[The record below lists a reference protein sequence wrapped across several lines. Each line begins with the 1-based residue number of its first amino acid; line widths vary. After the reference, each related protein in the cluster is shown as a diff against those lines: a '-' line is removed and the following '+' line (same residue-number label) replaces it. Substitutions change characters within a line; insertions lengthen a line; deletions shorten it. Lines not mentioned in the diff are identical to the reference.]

1 MGDNPPHPFGK
12 LRTGSSLLPH
22 GEKGQEESVT
32 QMPDTVLDVMRVPA
46 TGDPLVALRSVR
58 SDAPARRV
66 ECDVLVVGG
75 GMGGVAAALAA
86 TRRGKSV
93 CLLEETDWLG
103 GQMTSQGVSA
113 LDEHEHIE
121 GFGGTRTYYA
131 LREAVRDHYRGL
143 LSVPEGDGPFNP
155 GASWVSRLAFEPRVA
170 LAALNRMLAP
180 EVEAGRL
187 QVHMRT
193 RATGAT
199 VEGDCVTS
207 VRAMNLDDGAA
218 TEYRF
223 SYVLDATELG
233 DLLPLTGTEYV
244 VGAESVADTGEP
256 HAQPVEA
263 KAHCVQSCTYTFA
276 MEQRLPGE
284 DHRIPEPDRY
294 DHYSRSQPYSL
305 RIHVH
310 GGEIYGDESGW
321 LDYQLFEDTPG
332 TKGPLWHYRRLVEA
346 ERFVG
351 HFQRDVTMFN
361 WPGTDYRDKP
371 LVDQTPEAL
380 AFALQDA
387 KRVSLGF
394 AYWMQTE
401 APNPGGGSG
410 FPNLLPRPDV
420 MGSADGLSKY
430 PYIREGR
437 RIKALRTV
445 VEQDVAI
452 AHQPGPA
459 AAHFGDS
466 VGVGW
471 YPIDIHPV
479 SADEVGT
486 STRTR
491 PFQIPLGALVPRRMQ
506 NLLAA
511 NKNIGTTHIT
521 NGCYRLHPVEWNI
534 GEAAGSVAAYALDT
548 GRKPRSVVE
557 EPGLLRAFQRGLLA
571 DGVPLCWLVDVPVG
585 DPRFDAAQSLVM
597 AGGYGDGAGPLEF
610 GPELAIGP
618 DERAGWTRR
627 AAGRDAE
634 EPFGTDTVTRAAYAA
649 AMMESGLI

>member
-1 MGDNPPHPFGK
+1 M
-12 LRTGSSLLPH
+12 L
-22 GEKGQEESVT
+22 E
-32 QMPDTVLDVMRVPA
+32 TVLDVMRVPA
-46 TGDPLVALRSVR
+46 SGDPLVAVR
-58 SDAPARRV
+58 PVGEETTKMV

-75 GMGGVAAALAA
+75 GMGGVAAAWAA
-86 TRRGKSV
+86 ARRGKSV
-93 CLLEETDWLG
+93 HLLEETDWLG
-103 GQMTSQGVSA
+103 GQITSQGVSA

-131 LREAVRDHYRGL
+131 LREAIRDHYRSL

-155 GASWVSRLAFEPRVA
+155 GSSWVSRLAFEPKVA
-170 LAALNRMLAP
+170 LAVLKRLLAP
-180 EVEAGRL
+180 EVESGRL
-187 QVHMRT
+187 QVHLRT
-193 RATGAT
+193 KATGAT
-199 VEGDCVTS
+199 VAGDRVVS
-207 VRAMNLDDGAA
+207 IRAMNLDDAVSSEFHA
-218 TEYRF
+218 

-233 DLLPLTGTEYV
+233 DLLPLTGTEYAL
-244 VGAESVADTGEP
+244 GAESVAETGEP
-256 HAQPVEA
+256 HAQPDEA
-263 KAHCVQSCTYTFA
+263 IANCVQSCTYTFA
-276 MEQRLPGE
+276 MERCPSGE
-284 DHRIPEPDRY
+284 DHRLAEPDKY
-294 DHYSRSQPYSL
+294 DHYSQSQPFSL

-310 GGEIYGDESGW
+310 GGEIYGEESGW
-321 LDYQLFEDTPG
+321 LDYQLFEDSPG

-346 ERFVG
+346 ARFAG
-351 HFQRDVTMFN
+351 HFSRDVTMFN

-394 AYWMQTE
+394 AYWLQTS
-401 APNPGGGSG
+401 APNAGGGTG
-410 FPNLLPRPDV
+410 YPNLLLRPDV
-420 MGSADGLSKY
+420 MGSPDGLSKY

-452 AHQPGPA
+452 DHQSGPA
-459 AAHFGDS
+459 AAHFADS

-491 PFQIPLGALVPRRMQ
+491 PFQIPLGALVPRRIE

-534 GEAAGSVAAYALDT
+534 GEAAGSLAAFALDT
-548 GRKPRSVVE
+548 GRKPKSVVE
-557 EPGLLRAFQRGLLA
+557 ERELLRQFQRGLLA
-571 DGVPLCWLVDVPVG
+571 DGVPLSWLVDVPVG
-585 DPRFDAAQSLVM
+585 DPRFSATQSLIM
-597 AGGYGDGAGPLEF
+597 AGGYGEGAGALEF
-610 GPELAIGP
+610 DPDLVIGA
-618 DERAGWTRR
+618 DKRALWTRR
-627 AAGRDAE
+627 AVGHDVE
-634 EPFGTDTVTRAAYAA
+634 DPCGTETVSRAAYAA
-649 AMMESGLI
+649 AMTESELV

>member
-1 MGDNPPHPFGK
+1 MPRGDNPPHPN
-12 LRTGSSLLPH
+12 LLPVQ
-22 GEKGQEESVT
+22 EKGQKESVT
-32 QMPDTVLDVMRVPA
+32 QMVDTVLDVMRVPA
-46 TGDPLVALRSVR
+46 SGDPLVAVR
-58 SDAPARRV
+58 PVSGETTNRV

-86 TRRGKSV
+86 ARRGRSV
-93 CLLEETDWLG
+93 RLLEETDWLG
-103 GQMTSQGVSA
+103 GQITSQGVSA

-131 LREAVRDHYRGL
+131 LREAIRDHYRSL

-155 GASWVSRLAFEPRVA
+155 GSSWVSRLAFEPRVA
-170 LAALNRMLAP
+170 LEILQDLLAP
-180 EVEAGRL
+180 EIESGRL
-187 QVHMRT
+187 QVHRRT
-193 RATGAT
+193 KATGAT
-199 VEGDCVTS
+199 VEGDRIVLI
-207 VRAMNLDDGAA
+207 RAMNLDDGVS
-218 TEYRF
+218 TEFRA

-244 VGAESVADTGEP
+244 VGAESVAETGEP
-256 HAQPVEA
+256 HAQPDETKVN
-263 KAHCVQSCTYTFA
+263 CVQSCTYTFA
-276 MEQRLPGE
+276 MERRPSGE
-284 DHRIPEPDRY
+284 DHRLNEPDKY

-310 GGEIYGDESGW
+310 GGEIYGEESGW

-346 ERFVG
+346 ARFAD
-351 HFQRDVTMFN
+351 HYERDVTMFN

-371 LVDQTPEAL
+371 LVDQTPEAM

-394 AYWMQTE
+394 AHWLQTST
-401 APNPGGGSG
+401 PNPAGGTG
-410 FPNLLPRPDV
+410 FPNLLLRPDV
-420 MGSADGLSKY
+420 MGNADGVSKY

-437 RIKALRTV
+437 RIKALRAV

-452 AHQPGPA
+452 DHQPGPVA
-459 AAHFGDS
+459 ARFADS

-486 STRTR
+486 STRTW
-491 PFQIPLGALVPRRMQ
+491 PFQIPLGALVPRRIE

-534 GEAAGSVAAYALDT
+534 GEAAGSLAAFALDA
-548 GRKPRSVVE
+548 GQKPMSVVE
-557 EPGLLRAFQRGLLA
+557 ERGLLRQFQRGLLA
-571 DGVPLCWLVDVPVG
+571 DGVPLSWLVDVPVG
-585 DPRFDAAQSLVM
+585 DSRFTSTQSLVM
-597 AGGYGDGAGPLEF
+597 AGDSGEGPGALEF
-610 GPELAIGP
+610 GPDQAIEA
-618 DERAGWTRR
+618 DERALWTRR
-627 AAGRDAE
+627 AVGHDVE
-634 EPFGTDTVTRAAYAA
+634 DPCGTGIVSRAAYAA
-649 AMMESGLI
+649 AMMESGLV